1 MNPYQQG
8 AIAQPQQGSQNPY
21 AALKFPAVQQQRQG
35 REQRELSMKF
45 RVLKIVGKGSY
56 GSVYQVQRL
65 DDQQIYALKV
75 GKHNLARLT
84 GLTGLTDRGT
94 AHNSLPILKA
104 TAFQPLWLHIP
115 LVLARV
121 A

>member
-45 RVLKIVGKGSY
+45 CVLKIVGKGSY

-75 GKHNLARLT
+75 GKRNLGRLT
-84 GLTGLTDRGT
+84 GLTGLTEKDRNYTQQPSHSARNRDSSPSGFT
-94 AHNSLPILKA
+94 SLW
-104 TAFQPLWLHIP
+104 F
-115 LVLARV
+115 
-121 A
+121 